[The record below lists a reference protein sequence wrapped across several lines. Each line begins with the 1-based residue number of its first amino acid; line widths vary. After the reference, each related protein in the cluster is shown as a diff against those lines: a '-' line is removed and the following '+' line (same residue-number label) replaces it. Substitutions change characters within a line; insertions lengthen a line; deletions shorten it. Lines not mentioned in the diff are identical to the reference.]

1 MIEQLNALDN
11 LILISI
17 MAIWLVRAGKSGE
30 YEKKFLDEGRVYFTW
45 DINTE
50 DLTGVKE
57 YSAVYKIMENSYPGR
72 KKRQI
77 GNYAGQLYAFLNMKI
92 GDWIVMPS
100 KFKSTMHIGEVSS
113 GYKYNPQTIA
123 EYIHYVEVKW
133 IKKDIPRTNFD
144 QDILY
149 SLGAFLTVCGITRN
163 DAEKRIRAMEK
174 NNWMMQPQKT
184 GVTVL
189 QGEISSDPNT
199 EAQVDLEIIAA
210 DQITRF
216 IDRKFKGHGMSRI
229 IEAILKAKGYI
240 VYRSPAGPDKGVD
253 LLAAPEPLGFG
264 SPRLCVQ
271 VKTTSSPVD
280 RPTLDQ
286 LIGTMQNFN
295 ADQGLLVSWSGFK
308 TSVDKEIPS
317 QFFKVRLWGQ
327 EEIINELLS
336 NYEKLD
342 DDIKTE
348 IPMKRIWTL
357 LPPDEA

>member
-1 MIEQLNALDN
+1 
-11 LILISI
+11 
-17 MAIWLVRAGKSGE
+17 MAIWLIRAGKSGE
-30 YEKKFLDEGRVYFTW
+30 YEKKFLDEGKVYFTL
-45 DINTE
+45 DIDTA

-57 YSAVYKIMENSYPGR
+57 YSAVYKVMASSYPGR

-77 GNYAGQLYAFLNMKI
+77 GNYTGQLYAFLNMKI

-100 KFKSTMHIGEVSS
+100 KFKSTMHIGEVVS
-113 GYKYNPQTIA
+113 GYKYNPQKIA
-123 EYIHYVEVKW
+123 EYVHYFEVKW
-133 IKKDIPRTNFD
+133 IKRDIPRTNFD

-174 NNWMMQPQKT
+174 NNWVMRPTQIQSKEYT
-184 GVTVL
+184 
-189 QGEISSDPNT
+189 GEIITGDET
-199 EAQVDLEIIAA
+199 EVRMDIERMAF
-210 DQITRF
+210 DQITRL
-216 IDRKFKGHGMSRI
+216 INQRFKGHGMARL
-229 IEAILKAKGYI
+229 IEAILKAKGYH
-240 VYRSPAGPDKGVD
+240 VYRSPEGADKGVD

-264 SPRLCVQ
+264 TPRLCVQ
-271 VKTTSSPVD
+271 VKTTDNTVD

-286 LIGTMQNFN
+286 LIGTMQNFH

-308 TSVDKEIPS
+308 STVEKEIPA

-327 EEIINELLS
+327 DEIIDELLG

-357 LPPDEA
+357 LPPDED